1 VELPVNTIIHGK
13 CLDALRTL
21 PDASVDAIV
30 TDPPYGLGT
39 REPTIEEMIA
49 YLNGANLD
57 LGEFMNKD
65 WEIPSVPVWRECFRV
80 LKPGGHLL
88 SFAATKTQDIISI
101 GLRAA
106 GFEKRDE
113 IDVEFGPP
121 VFRWIR
127 AQGMPKSTDIGKA
140 IDKKL
145 GVERPVVGTKR
156 GKGGENLN
164 KIARPGKGD
173 TEEAKGVGAYGA
185 GAKQVDVDLPVTT
198 PGSSEAAKWEGWG
211 TALKPYWEPILMF
224 RKPIDEGTVAEQ
236 VMATG
241 TGGINIEAS
250 RVKHSS
256 KEDFEKHKAG
266 VDAIKARGGSM
277 ANSWKNSSDL
287 SGANEVT
294 TSGRYPPNVLF
305 VHSDAC
311 KKTGTTKVAAHVINR
326 FDDGAKPFGNGA
338 GHQYTTTPM
347 GDENGQEEIEVWD
360 CHPACPITTL
370 NKQREGASRYFPN
383 FEPDALFQYVPKPNA
398 GEKNSGLDPGEEN
411 EHVTVKPVMLMRY
424 LVRMVTPKDGLVLD
438 PYCGS
443 GTTCVA
449 ATEEGFNFIGI
460 EKEEPSVVTARA
472 RTLKTLEEVRVFRQQ
487 QEIHRLAFALPNDD
501 EAITP

>member
-1 VELPVNTIIHGK
+1 MEFPLNTIVHGK
-13 CLDALRTL
+13 CLDVLRTL
-21 PDASVDAIV
+21 PDASVDAVV

-39 REPTIEEMIA
+39 REPTIEEIIA

-113 IDVEFGPP
+113 IDAEFGPP

-127 AQGMPKSTDIGKA
+127 AQGMPKSTDLGKA
-140 IDKKL
+140 IDKRA
-145 GVERPVVGTKR
+145 GATREVIGKR
-156 GKGGENLN
+156 HRNVKPFDDGAGWNPN
-164 KIARPGKGD
+164 STKGD
-173 TEEAKGVGAYGA
+173 YEYTAPATEDAK
-185 GAKQVDVDLPVTT
+185 
-198 PGSSEAAKWEGWG
+198 KWEGWG
-211 TALKPYWEPILMF
+211 TALKPYWEPVLMF
-224 RKPIDEGTVAEQ
+224 RKPVDEGTVAEQ
-236 VMATG
+236 VLKTG

-250 RVKHSS
+250 RVKHSD
-256 KEDFEKHKAG
+256 KADFDRHKAG
-266 VDAIKARGGSM
+266 VDAIKAKGGSM

-311 KKTGTTKVAAHVINR
+311 RKTGTTKVAAHVINR

-360 CHPACPITTL
+360 CHPACPIAIL

-398 GEKNSGLDPGEEN
+398 GEKNSGLEPGEEN

-424 LVRMVTPKDGLVLD
+424 LVRLVTPKEGLVLD

-449 ATEEGFNFIGI
+449 AVEEGFNFIGI

-472 RTLKTLEEVRVFRQQ
+472 RTDKTLAEVRDFRRL
-487 QEIHRLAFALPNDD
+487 QENHRLAFAIPNDD